1 MINKLSP
8 QSSRTA
14 AAGASR
20 LLAATALVAVTLAP
34 AAQAASVIAYSFS
47 GAQVGNQ
54 PYTQAMGSDFTV
66 NTPITVTSLLAF
78 DHNADGF
85 TAGTSITVG
94 IFTQTGVQVGASQVF
109 TGSAGVIKGGS
120 FRSLP
125 VSINLPAGDYSIV
138 GQGFNVNDPNYNI
151 SFAPSLPLPILDTGA
166 GQLTFGTFRYE
177 QTFTGFGFPTTV
189 GPNDTAD
196 TSLKR
201 FGVASF
207 EFAAAPEPAGVG
219 TLLVGLGMF
228 GFASRRRRTHLS
240 A

>member
-47 GAQVGNQ
+47 GPKAGNQ
-54 PYTQAMGSDFTV
+54 DYTQAMGSDFTV
-66 NTPITVTSLLAF
+66 NTPIIVNSLLAF

-125 VSINLPAGDYSIV
+125 VSIYLPAGNYSIV
-138 GQGFNVNDPNYNI
+138 GQGFNSNDQNYNI
-151 SFAPSLPLPILDTGA
+151 FANITDLPILDTGA
-166 GQLTFGTFRYE
+166 GQLTFGTFRWE
-177 QTFTGFGFPTTV
+177 QTFAGFGFPTSV

-196 TSLKR
+196 TSIKR

>member
-1 MINKLSP
+1 MIHKPSLQP
-8 QSSRTA
+8 SRSA
-14 AAGASR
+14 VAGASR

-34 AAQAASVIAYSFS
+34 AAQASTVIAYSFP
-47 GAQVGNQ
+47 GPQAGNQ

-85 TAGTSITVG
+85 TAGTSIEVG
-94 IFTQTGVQVGASQVF
+94 IFTQAGVQVGASQVF
-109 TGSAGVIKGGS
+109 TGSAGVVKGGS
-120 FRSLP
+120 YRSLP
-125 VSINLPAGDYSIV
+125 VSINLPAGNYSIV
-138 GQGFNVNDPNYNI
+138 GQGFNSNDPNYNI
-151 SFAPSLPLPILDTGA
+151 GFTPFVQNILNTGG

-177 QTFTGFGFPTTV
+177 QSFAGFGFPTTV
-189 GPNDTAD
+189 GPNDTTPD
-196 TSLKR
+196 ELNR

-207 EFAAAPEPAGVG
+207 EFTAVPEPAGVG

-228 GFASRRRRTHLS
+228 GFASRRRRTQFS